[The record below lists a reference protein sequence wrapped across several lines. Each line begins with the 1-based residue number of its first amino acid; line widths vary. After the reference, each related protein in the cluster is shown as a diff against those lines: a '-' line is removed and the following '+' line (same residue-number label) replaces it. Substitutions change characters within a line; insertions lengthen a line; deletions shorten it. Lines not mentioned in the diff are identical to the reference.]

1 MPAKPWPCGILRQNW
16 WSCLALVVVA
26 VVVAAPAI
34 QAQNDDSYESRRK
47 RAVELSK
54 LGLYM
59 EALPLFEKLHEEKPS
74 DAGVL
79 EGLSFATLAHS
90 ATLTDP
96 AARKEENRQGE
107 KICV

>member
-1 MPAKPWPCGILRQNW
+1 MPANPWSGGTLRQTW
-16 WSCLALVVVA
+16 WRWLGLVLMVLVF
-26 VVVAAPAI
+26 AAPAI
-34 QAQNDDSYESRRK
+34 QAQTDDSYESRRK

-90 ATLTDP
+90 ATLSDAT
-96 AARKEENRQGE
+96 ARKEE
-107 KICV
+107 

>member
-1 MPAKPWPCGILRQNW
+1 MLM
-16 WSCLALVVVA
+16 A
-26 VVVAAPAI
+26 VFAAAPTMR
-34 QAQNDDSYESRRK
+34 AQTDDSYESRRK